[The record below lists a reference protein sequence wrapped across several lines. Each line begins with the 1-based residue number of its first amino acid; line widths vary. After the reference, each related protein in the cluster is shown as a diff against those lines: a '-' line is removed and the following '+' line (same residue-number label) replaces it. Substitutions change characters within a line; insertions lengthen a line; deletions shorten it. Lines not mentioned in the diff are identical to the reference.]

1 MRNNHTRKSE
11 SFQKFSAIFKV
22 ALIFLNY
29 FACLQCVPRPTPK
42 GEKERG
48 AAGRRTTLFLSLFCR
63 RRRQALA
70 EEYDF

>member
-1 MRNNHTRKSE
+1 MAS
-11 SFQKFSAIFKV
+11 QKLSNVF
-22 ALIFLNY
+22 
-29 FACLQCVPRPTPK
+29 PTPK

-48 AAGRRTTLFLSLFCR
+48 AAARRATLFLSLFCR